1 MTPDARRNSSSPAML
16 IWRHFG
22 HAAEHPKRLRRYDL
36 TGTLKRKIYRQY
48 VNWEI
53 LSDWLDDRY
62 ELALEIRK
70 ISDLMQTTKQTCP
83 SLTPGIWAKMGKQGS
98 TGEANRILDFSQ
110 KNSSYNAAMLQSWAT
125 TLISWCGQSCQK
137 QEDSQA
143 AVPIKSSKESEQLAW
158 RTIWCPRLLTELQP
172 VIHFSCDSGLSAKPC
187 RIRKDVRA
195 TSVCLRFVQDM
206 CLTFNWIHKVRP
218 WRDTGTTLH
227 TSWKLNFSKNVE
239 ELLGETCGWHYCIT
253 FFMAAWLEE
262 SLSSR
267 SSPVFSMKSEI
278 LRYPRQDDHRHFGYP
293 NHIWLAQ
300 EIKFQKFWKCW
311 SANNL

>member
-1 MTPDARRNSSSPAML
+1 MTPDARCNSSSPAML

-22 HAAEHPKRLRRYDL
+22 HAAEHTKRLRHYDL

-83 SLTPGIWAKMGKQGS
+83 SLTPGIWAKMGKRGS

-110 KNSSYNAAMLQSWAT
+110 KNSSCNAAMLQSWAT

-195 TSVCLRFVQDM
+195 TSVCLRFVQDI

-218 WRDTGTTLH
+218 WRDTGTTHIIKAHLCQKRWRTLGRNLWMALLH
-227 TSWKLNFSKNVE
+227 
-239 ELLGETCGWHYCIT
+239 Y
-253 FFMAAWLEE
+253 FFMAGLEE

-278 LRYPRQDDHRHFGYP
+278 LRYPRQDEHRHFGYP

-300 EIKFQKFWKCW
+300 EIKFKNSEKCW